1 MPENN
6 TSAGAGATAG
16 AISLDLV
23 VKDKLTEQ
31 IAKITTNAGA
41 VAARTLSESMDKA
54 VDAATEAISKKM
66 TDLASMI
73 RDKLGAL
80 EFPEES
86 AQKFTAQLD
95 TLTEK
100 LSLVQKTWQELSAV
114 DPLSTASAKV
124 AELEKRVI
132 QLEKKLVS
140 VGKKAAPTIGT
151 TAKNEK
157 TPTPQATSSGG
168 LSFSDIT
175 SGLSGGA
182 GGIAGLIGTA
192 VSGNP
197 AVGAAVSSVTS
208 TVLGTVSKSFKTLG
222 SLVNRLTGNAAAKL
236 KSIVVNL
243 VDVTK
248 PIQKIGSTLKRAFKS
263 VFLASTIY
271 AAFRAL
277 KDGLIEAASADE
289 QFTQSL
295 TNVKENLAI
304 AFTPIIRYIMP
315 MLNTLMSGLER
326 ASKQVATFMANL
338 FGMSY
343 KQAADARK
351 KLHDT
356 AAAAKKAKAAIAGI
370 DELNILSDGNENYS
384 KGSSITDFSD
394 AKLPRWAEALKD
406 AIRQGDWHGVG
417 HILAQKVN
425 DTLDSVKWDS
435 IEAKVKE
442 KVTNLTDL
450 INGFVHG
457 IDPNEIGEA
466 LAGAINTI
474 TTAITTFADNIEW
487 ITIGQKIARGMNK
500 AIQKID
506 WKKLGRALTAGIRIL
521 TDVLYGFSTDFGWKE
536 FGNALSEGLN
546 SAVDSIDTAKLGTA
560 ISNIIKGALTTAS
573 TFLSNTDFEKIGE
586 KIADFFAN
594 LDVAGILSNLTQ
606 TITTLWTGI
615 VNLIS
620 SFLDNT
626 DFFKLGEDIYTG
638 LTEGLGKSAAEG
650 NTLTASGGLDKIAL
664 RLFTAFLECLGGI
677 ISAGQKII
685 KERVVQPFLD
695 KVSEAFGIRGS
706 GNSSEGR
713 SIGNKI
719 VNGVIDGAGGKFEKV
734 REKFEEL
741 RGKIEDVFEDIGDWF
756 KDRFDEARKNV
767 EKLWSSIGTWFRDR
781 RTDIE
786 EHFLNVGSW
795 FGERFS
801 AARTGIEQ
809 KFMDI
814 GGWFKKRRED
824 VEEHFKDIG
833 AWFGDRF
840 QAARDRVE
848 EKFSTLKDWFEGIR
862 DDIKDVWRDI
872 PDFFTEIWEDVR
884 DNTREVLNDTL
895 RVIED
900 FVNEGASGMGDFAA
914 QLAGDLASKIFS
926 KTIGSRIHIPRLA
939 TGGLATAPTLAM
951 IGDNRN
957 AKADPEVVAPLS
969 KLQDMMGGDNTEVVE
984 LLRLIVELLRSGI
997 SAELIGNMFGS
1008 DFKRT
1013 VLRIVADDNA
1023 RRG

>member
-1 MPENN
+1 
-6 TSAGAGATAG
+6 
-16 AISLDLV
+16 
-23 VKDKLTEQ
+23 
-31 IAKITTNAGA
+31 
-41 VAARTLSESMDKA
+41 
-54 VDAATEAISKKM
+54 
-66 TDLASMI
+66 
-73 RDKLGAL
+73 
-80 EFPEES
+80 
-86 AQKFTAQLD
+86 
-95 TLTEK
+95 
-100 LSLVQKTWQELSAV
+100 
-114 DPLSTASAKV
+114 
-124 AELEKRVI
+124 
-132 QLEKKLVS
+132 
-140 VGKKAAPTIGT
+140 
-151 TAKNEK
+151 
-157 TPTPQATSSGG
+157 
-168 LSFSDIT
+168 
-175 SGLSGGA
+175 
-182 GGIAGLIGTA
+182 
-192 VSGNP
+192 
-197 AVGAAVSSVTS
+197 
-208 TVLGTVSKSFKTLG
+208 
-222 SLVNRLTGNAAAKL
+222 
-236 KSIVVNL
+236 
-243 VDVTK
+243 
-248 PIQKIGSTLKRAFKS
+248 
-263 VFLASTIY
+263 
-271 AAFRAL
+271 
-277 KDGLIEAASADE
+277 
-289 QFTQSL
+289 
-295 TNVKENLAI
+295 
-304 AFTPIIRYIMP
+304 
-315 MLNTLMSGLER
+315 MLYS
-326 ASKQVATFMANL
+326 
-338 FGMSY
+338 
-343 KQAADARK
+343 ARK

>member
-6 TSAGAGATAG
+6 TGATAG
-16 AISLDLV
+16 SISLDLV

-31 IAKITTNAGA
+31 ITKITTNAGA

-124 AELEKRVI
+124 AELEKRVV

-140 VGKKAAPTIGT
+140 VGKKGT
-151 TAKNEK
+151 PATGATAKV
-157 TPTPQATSSGG
+157 PTPQATSSSG

-208 TVLGTVSKSFKTLG
+208 TVLGTVSKSFKTVS
-222 SLVNRLTGNAAAKL
+222 SLINKLTGNATAKL

-248 PIQKIGSTLKRAFKS
+248 PIQKIGSMLKRAFKS

-277 KDGLIEAASADE
+277 KDGLIEAANADE

-295 TNVKENLAI
+295 ANVKENLAI
-304 AFTPIIRYIMP
+304 AFTPIIQYIMP

-326 ASKQVATFMANL
+326 TSKQVATFMANL

-351 KLHDT
+351 KLQDT

-370 DELNILSDGNENYS
+370 DELNILNDGNEGDSS
-384 KGSSITDFSD
+384 KGSNITDFSD
-394 AKLPRWAEALKD
+394 AKLPKWAEILKD

-425 DTLDSVKWDS
+425 ETLDSVKWDS

-442 KVTNLTDL
+442 KVTNLADL

-457 IDPNEIGEA
+457 INPNEIGEA
-466 LAGAINTI
+466 LAGVINTI

-487 ITIGQKIARGMNK
+487 ITIGQKITRGLNK
-500 AIQKID
+500 AIKKID

-521 TDVLYGFSTDFGWKE
+521 TDVLFGISTDFDWEE
-536 FGNALSEGLN
+536 FGNGLSEGLN

-573 TFLSNTDFEKIGE
+573 TFLSNTDFEKIGK

-620 SFLDNT
+620 AFLDNT

-664 RLFTAFLECLGGI
+664 KLFTAFLECLGGI
-677 ISAGQKII
+677 ISSSAKTI
-685 KERVVQPFLD
+685 KDLVVQPFLD
-695 KVSEAFGIRGS
+695 KVSDAFGIKGN
-706 GNSSEGR
+706 GNSSEGK
-713 SIGNKI
+713 SIGKKI
-719 VNGVIDGAGGKFEKV
+719 VNGVIDGAGDKLEKAK
-734 REKFEEL
+734 EKFEEL
-741 RGKIEDVFEDIGDWF
+741 RDKIEDVFEDIGDWF

-767 EKLWSSIGTWFRDR
+767 ESLWSSIGTWFSDR

-786 EHFLNVGSW
+786 EHFLGIGSW
-795 FGERFS
+795 FKDRFGE
-801 AARTGIEQ
+801 ARTNIEK
-809 KFMDI
+809 KFEDI
-814 GGWFKKRRED
+814 GGWFEKRRKD
-824 VEEHFKDIG
+824 VEEHFKDVG
-833 AWFGDRF
+833 AWFGARF
-840 QAARDRVE
+840 QAARENIE
-848 EKFSTLKDWFEGIR
+848 EKFNTLKTWFEGIR
-862 DDIKDVWRDI
+862 TNIEDVWRDI
-872 PDFFTEIWEDVR
+872 PDFFKEIWEDVR
-884 DNTREVLNDTL
+884 DNTKEVLNDTL
-895 RVIED
+895 GIIED
-900 FVNEGASGMGDFAA
+900 FVNDGASGMGDFAS
-914 QLAGDLASKIFS
+914 QLAGDIAGKIFS
-926 KTIGSRIHIPRLA
+926 KTIGSHIHIPRLA
-939 TGGLATAPTLAM
+939 TGGLAKAPTLAM
-951 IGDNRN
+951 IGDNPN
-957 AKADPEVVAPLS
+957 ARRDPEVVAPLS
-969 KLQDMMGGDNTEVVE
+969 KLEGLMGADNTEVVE

-997 SAELIGNMFGS
+997 SAELIGSMFGN